1 MLDQTDYS
9 RDFWLAEWGQFAQQ
23 HPEHA
28 DVRFGSKADI
38 GVRPQHVALPPKA
51 DMDQHGRDVRY
62 VPEAEVARKPAI
74 PAARLR

>member
-1 MLDQTDYS
+1 VLDQTDYS

-38 GVRPQHVALPPKA
+38 PAPQINVRFSPKA
-51 DMDQHGRDVRY
+51 DISDWHTR
-62 VPEAEVARKPAI
+62 RKAG
-74 PAARLR
+74 